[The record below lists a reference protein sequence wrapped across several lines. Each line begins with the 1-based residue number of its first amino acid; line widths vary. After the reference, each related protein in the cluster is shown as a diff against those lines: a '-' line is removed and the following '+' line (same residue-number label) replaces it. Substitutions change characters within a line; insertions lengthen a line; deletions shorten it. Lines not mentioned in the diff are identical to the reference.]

1 MILKLHTFVHR
12 QNHFQQTLGHWIA
25 WGSLSLVVISALVVL
40 LRYGFDTGSIALQ
53 ESLIYNHATLFM
65 FGMAYALQ
73 QDKHVR
79 VDVFYANKSEN
90 YQTWVNLLGAIF
102 FALPSMLF
110 ILWSSWHYVNASW
123 TILETS
129 SEPGGLPFVYLLK
142 TVIWIMAIL
151 MSMQITSLAIASWLK
166 LFHSDSASL
175 KHSSEELDDS
185 EAKI

>member
-1 MILKLHTFVHR
+1 MILKLHTFIRR
-12 QNHFQQTLGHWIA
+12 QNQFQQTLGHWVA
-25 WGSLSLVVISALVVL
+25 WGSLSLVVLSALVVL

-53 ESLIYNHATLFM
+53 ESLIYNHAILFM
-65 FGMAYALQ
+65 LGMAYTLQ

-90 YQTWVNLLGAIF
+90 YQAWVNLLGAIF
-102 FALPSMLF
+102 FALPTMLF
-110 ILWSSWHYVNASW
+110 IFWSSWHYVNASW
-123 TILETS
+123 AIFETS

-151 MSMQITSLAIASWLK
+151 MTLQIISLAMASWLK
-166 LFHSDSASL
+166 LFHPNSASL
-175 KHSSEELDDS
+175 SLTQQDLDAS